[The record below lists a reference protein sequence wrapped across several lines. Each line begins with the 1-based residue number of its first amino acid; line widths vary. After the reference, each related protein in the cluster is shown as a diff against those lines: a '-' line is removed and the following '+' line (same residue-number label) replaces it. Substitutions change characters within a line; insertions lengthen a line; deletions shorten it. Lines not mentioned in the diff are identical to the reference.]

1 MEFDP
6 FPVKKEATMNLR
18 LMLILLPVCIAVVFL
33 IQNVEAVEVRFL
45 FWSIAVSSA
54 IVIFFTL
61 IIGFLVGW
69 FLHSFLSYRKS
80 KKDKTDYSS
89 SY

>member
-1 MEFDP
+1 
-6 FPVKKEATMNLR
+6 MNLR

-80 KKDKTDYSS
+80 KKDQADYSS
-89 SY
+89 SYTH

>member
-1 MEFDP
+1 
-6 FPVKKEATMNLR
+6 MNLR

-80 KKDKTDYSS
+80 KKDQADYSS
-89 SY
+89 SYNH